1 MARAKKARP
10 KRQLF
15 PFFRLPGGTTSEI
28 SSTSTRSTDRR
39 DCVCDHCTC
48 EPLESLVESLGL
60 SRGRGLSCGMILLI
74 QEFGVESSERAE
86 SAQLEYG

>member
-15 PFFRLPGGTTSEI
+15 PFFRLPGETTSGVP
-28 SSTSTRSTDRR
+28 SRPTRRTDRR
-39 DCVCDHCTC
+39 EGICHHRTC

-60 SRGRGLSCGMILLI
+60 SRGSGPSCGMILLI
-74 QEFGVESSERAE
+74 QELVMKSREGAQ
-86 SAQLEYG
+86 SAQPEYG

>member
-1 MARAKKARP
+1 M
-10 KRQLF
+10 
-15 PFFRLPGGTTSEI
+15 
-28 SSTSTRSTDRR
+28 
-39 DCVCDHCTC
+39 
-48 EPLESLVESLGL
+48 ESLGL